1 MPHTHNQAEQIELLC
16 EVLGTE
22 QCELFVMSAP
32 ASLSWL
38 YEVGSE
44 WTNNDSGARYKV
56 IGQRAVEA

>member
-1 MPHTHNQAEQIELLC
+1 MATTHQSNQIELLC

-44 WTNNDSGARYKV
+44 WTNNDSGSRYKV